1 MLQLSRPLPHLLW
14 DQRALPKVSASEEN
28 MKLRAVDKPGQSGT
42 QKSPRRRKKFFSE
55 FFSFKSPAKVH
66 EPDELPPGRC
76 RSVGVVTSRVD
87 AGLPTTYSVFASSS
101 AYLGGKWSIYASLS
115 RQLTVYM
122 LVATGSVCWILLDAV
137 AFIVEKLTKP
147 LGVNY
152 MGCIDVLEAAIESSV
167 PEGST
172 TLQDL
177 LWKKVE
183 KAMPPITLERATNIR
198 SCIEHYSYCSNT
210 RRLRLAV
217 HLVVLGA
224 PALTGW
230 WLLKTYSPLLRIGD
244 LALTAGGHLVSCLG
258 NGVKLALLP
267 LVLAWRMVWWFRRLV
282 VLLLAVVRY
291 SSLPKHLGK
300 SRNTFWLLYPNFC
313 LFLSRAYTRLVA
325 LAQKG
330 VLWLEPASVP
340 ARECVNRFRDVLWNK
355 GRAGV
360 AHSRHFLVSTG
371 GEMEKGM
378 RYRFGVGDRVMLRQ
392 TTENWQP
399 GTVVLLEYR
408 EPHWLSSKTVPYQ
421 IRTDEGKLLYT
432 PVDTDESVR
441 PGNSVKAMSRKE
453 LEDFAA
459 AAGHPVSG
467 RPSKMRLM
475 FRAAHLTPIQPTLTL
490 RMREPAEK
498 LSLRM

>member
-1 MLQLSRPLPHLLW
+1 
-14 DQRALPKVSASEEN
+14 

-177 LWKKVE
+177 LWKKV
-183 KAMPPITLERATNIR
+183 
-198 SCIEHYSYCSNT
+198 
-210 RRLRLAV
+210 
-217 HLVVLGA
+217 
-224 PALTGW
+224 
-230 WLLKTYSPLLRIGD
+230 
-244 LALTAGGHLVSCLG
+244 
-258 NGVKLALLP
+258 
-267 LVLAWRMVWWFRRLV
+267 
-282 VLLLAVVRY
+282 
-291 SSLPKHLGK
+291 
-300 SRNTFWLLYPNFC
+300 
-313 LFLSRAYTRLVA
+313 
-325 LAQKG
+325 
-330 VLWLEPASVP
+330 
-340 ARECVNRFRDVLWNK
+340 
-355 GRAGV
+355 
-360 AHSRHFLVSTG
+360 STG

-467 RPSKMRLM
+467 RPSKMRLCAVVH
-475 FRAAHLTPIQPTLTL
+475 R
-490 RMREPAEK
+490 
-498 LSLRM
+498 